1 MIVRRRIGQMAPLAV
16 ALLVAAA
23 ALIAEPGFYD
33 AANLRNVARQ
43 AAFLGVVALGQLLV
57 VIVRGLDLSV
67 GAVITTTLLLI
78 VEMSGTRG
86 GSVPAALVAVV
97 AMAVAVG
104 TLNAVL
110 VVVRRVPAILATLG
124 TYVFVLGV
132 GLWVTEGRSRGRV
145 PDAIKPLGTGHIGPI
160 PVPVIIAILVAMIVA
175 LVLYRG
181 TLGRS
186 MYAVGANP
194 DASYLSGIARRRVAG
209 LAFVACSLLAMVS
222 GLMLSGFVGFY
233 DRSLGV
239 GYDIDSIAAV
249 VLGGASLAG
258 GSGTVA
264 GTLAAVVGLAAL
276 DNLLLIAGV
285 EPSVKL
291 IGKAL
296 VLFVA
301 VLSAGWLSTSR
312 FEEAAGTVEA
322 VATPPRVKGVRG

>member
-97 AMAVAVG
+97 VMAVAVG

>member
-43 AAFLGVVALGQLLV
+43 AEFLGVVALGQLLV

-145 PDAIKPLGTGHIGPI
+145 PDTIKPLGTGHIGPI

-175 LVLYRG
+175 VVLYRG

-291 IGKAL
+291 IAKAL

>member
-78 VEMSGTRG
+78 VEMSGTRA

-124 TYVFVLGV
+124 TYVFVQGV

-160 PVPVIIAILVAMIVA
+160 PVPMIIATIVA
-175 LVLYRG
+175 IIVAVVLHRG
-181 TLGRS
+181 WLGRS

>member
-145 PDAIKPLGTGHIGPI
+145 PDTIKPLGTGHIGPI

-175 LVLYRG
+175 VVLYRG

-291 IGKAL
+291 IAKAL

-312 FEEAAGTVEA
+312 FGEAAGTVEA

>member
-1 MIVRRRIGQMAPLAV
+1 MIVRRRIGQTAPLAV

-160 PVPVIIAILVAMIVA
+160 PVPVIIAIFVAVIVA
-175 LVLYRG
+175 VVLHRG
-181 TLGRS
+181 RLGRS
-186 MYAVGANP
+186 MFAVGANP
-194 DASYLSGIARRRVAG
+194 DASYLSGIPRRRVAG

-239 GYDIDSIAAV
+239 GYDLDSIAAV

-301 VLSAGWLSTSR
+301 VLAAGWLSSSR

>member
-1 MIVRRRIGQMAPLAV
+1 MIVRRRIGQLAPLAV
-16 ALLVAAA
+16 ALLVALA
-23 ALIAEPGFYD
+23 ALVTEPGFYD

-78 VEMSGTRG
+78 VEIAGTRG

-97 AMAVAVG
+97 ATAIAVG
-104 TLNAVL
+104 TLNAAL

-124 TYVFVLGV
+124 TYVLVQGI

-145 PDAIKPLGTGHIGPI
+145 PEAIKPLGTGHVGPV
-160 PVPVIIAILVAMIVA
+160 PTPVIIATAVAIVVA
-175 LVLYRG
+175 VVLRRG
-181 TLGRS
+181 AFGRA
-186 MYAVGANP
+186 MYAVGSNP
-194 DASYLSGIARRRVAG
+194 EASYLSGVARRRVAA
-209 LAFVACSLLAMVS
+209 LAFVASAVLAMVS

-239 GYDIDSIAAV
+239 GYDLDSIAAV

-258 GSGTVA
+258 GSGTVTS
-264 GTLAAVVGLAAL
+264 TLAAVVGLAAL
-276 DNLLLIAGV
+276 DNLLLIVGV
-285 EPSVKL
+285 DQSVQL

-296 VLFVA
+296 VLFTA
-301 VLSAGWLSTSR
+301 VLSAGWLSSSR
-312 FEEAAGTVEA
+312 FEDTARTVEA

>member
-16 ALLVAAA
+16 ALLVGAA

-124 TYVFVLGV
+124 TYVFVQGV

-160 PVPVIIAILVAMIVA
+160 PVPVIIAIIVA
-175 LVLYRG
+175 IIVAVVLQRG

-194 DASYLSGIARRRVAG
+194 DASYLSGISRRRVAG

-312 FEEAAGTVEA
+312 FEEAAGTVDA

>member
-97 AMAVAVG
+97 VMAVAVG

-124 TYVFVLGV
+124 TYVFVQGV

-194 DASYLSGIARRRVAG
+194 DASYVSGIARRRVAG

-296 VLFVA
+296 VLFMA

>member
-97 AMAVAVG
+97 VMAVAVG

-291 IGKAL
+291 IAKAL